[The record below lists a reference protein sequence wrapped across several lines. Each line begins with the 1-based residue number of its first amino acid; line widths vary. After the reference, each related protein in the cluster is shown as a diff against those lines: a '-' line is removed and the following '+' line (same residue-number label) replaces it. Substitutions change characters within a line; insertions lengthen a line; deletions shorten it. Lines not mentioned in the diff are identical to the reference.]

1 MLEVNYWELGT
12 RIRQKRESIDWTQS
26 DLARRIGVS
35 GSFIGHIERAE
46 KAPSLETVGKI
57 CVALDTSMDW
67 LVFRLKRRCDGNT
80 CPLYNDL
87 SGLMKA
93 YGLGKGKMGQY
104 GEL

>member
-46 KAPSLETVGKI
+46 KAPTLETVGKI
-57 CVALDTSMDW
+57 FVALDTSMDW
-67 LVFRLKRRCDGNT
+67 LVFGLKRRCDGNS
-80 CPLYNDL
+80 CPLYDDQ

-93 YGLGKGKMGQY
+93 YGLGKEKMG
-104 GEL
+104 